1 MLDFVNIE
9 RRTVMGLDNGV
20 LVRSS
25 KRPVTRDIL
34 PKELIYPFEKEYIAD
49 EVEIIYWR
57 KNWNLRNTIL
67 NSNAVNSTNTS
78 EYEFSIDTPAQ
89 VFELIKI
96 IVSFMNKDAWED
108 DEYGST
114 IWEYDEI
121 LPILQQNV
129 MNLAIIASFMINN
142 PDIYLVFYDSY

>member
-1 MLDFVNIE
+1 M
-9 RRTVMGLDNGV
+9 
-20 LVRSS
+20 RSS
-25 KRPVTRDIL
+25 KRPVTRNIL
-34 PKELIYPFEKEYIAD
+34 PKELIYPFEKEYIAG

-67 NSNAVNSTNTS
+67 NSSAVNSMSTNK
-78 EYEFSIDTPAQ
+78 YEFSIDTPAQ

-96 IVSFMNKDAWED
+96 IVSFMNKDTWED

-121 LPILQQNV
+121 LPILQRDV
-129 MNLAIIASFMINN
+129 INLAIMAAFMKNN
-142 PDIYLVFYDSY
+142 SDIYLEFYDSY

>member
-1 MLDFVNIE
+1 
-9 RRTVMGLDNGV
+9 MGLDNGV
-20 LVRSS
+20 VVRSS
-25 KRPVTRDIL
+25 KRPVIRDML
-34 PKELIYPFEKEYIAD
+34 PKELIYPFEKEYIAG

-57 KNWNLRNTIL
+57 KNWNLRNAIL
-67 NSNAVNSTNTS
+67 NSNAVNSISTN

-96 IVSFMNKDAWED
+96 IVSFMNKDTWED

-121 LPILQQNV
+121 LPILQRDII
-129 MNLAIIASFMINN
+129 NLTIIASFMKNN
-142 PDIYLVFYDSY
+142 PDIYLIFYDSY